1 MLFCT
6 QASFPDQKRV
16 NSEGDRLPLQ
26 LPAQRREVVDGD
38 RHSQGHHGG
47 GIGEGGRAAY
57 TVAGAYASYDEDNR
71 GRLKAGMLADF
82 VVLDRDLTTIDVD
95 DIRGTQ
101 VLRTVV
107 DGRSVFELQQ

>member
-1 MLFCT
+1 VSFGSDWFVAP
-6 QASFPDQKRV
+6 ASVIEGIHAAVTRRTLDGAHPGGWVPEQKVTVEEALR
-16 NSEGDRLPLQ
+16 
-26 LPAQRREVVDGD
+26 
-38 RHSQGHHGG
+38 
-47 GIGEGGRAAY
+47 AY

-95 DIRGTQ
+95 DIRGTR

-107 DGRSVFELQQ
+107 GGRSVFEAGQ